1 MTPDPQGISLT
12 PLTAWLQAMV
22 PAFDVSGPCRAE
34 LLAGGRSN
42 LTYVVTDAS
51 ERRWAIRRPPLGH
64 LLPSAHDLG
73 RESTVLQ
80 ALNKAGYPVPKPW
93 ALCEDPSIIG
103 ARFLVMDFVD
113 GFVIADHIDA
123 AHLTPSQ
130 AVNASHLLVEGLAR
144 LHQLDARA
152 IGLGDF
158 GRPEGY
164 LARQVRR
171 WGQQWQLT
179 KTREIAGIDRMADW
193 LAERVTSLP
202 DGLPWSLVHGDYRMD
217 NVIIDPDFTSL
228 RAVLDWEMSTLGD
241 PVADLAVALVYWSQ
255 ADDRLRCEVP
265 VARDVTSGPGFW
277 RRETIVEQYAA
288 MTGLDL
294 EHLGFCLVLACYK
307 LAVIMESLNFRGLNG
322 QQLGAAKER
331 GEDMDGAV
339 LALAELG
346 VNLIEAP
353 SVSTLQS

>member
-1 MTPDPQGISLT
+1 MSPDPEGLSLT
-12 PLTAWLQAMV
+12 SLLAWLRAKV
-22 PAFDVSGPCRAE
+22 PAFDASGQCTAE

-42 LTYVVTDAS
+42 LTYTVTDAS
-51 ERRWAIRRPPLGH
+51 GSRWAIRRPPLGH

-73 RESTVLQ
+73 REHTVLRALDQ
-80 ALNKAGYPVPKPW
+80 AGFPVPRPW
-93 ALCEDPSIIG
+93 ALCEDPSVLG

-113 GFVIADHIDA
+113 GLVIADSAGA
-123 AHLTPSQ
+123 ARLAPSQ
-130 AVNASHLLVEGLAR
+130 AVSASQLLVDGLAR
-144 LHQLDARA
+144 LHALDTGA

-179 KTREIAGIDRMADW
+179 KTRELAGIDLMSAW
-193 LAERVTSLP
+193 LADRVTSLP
-202 DGLPWSLVHGDYRMD
+202 VGLPWALVHGDYRMD
-217 NVIIDPDFTSL
+217 NVIIDRDFSSL

-241 PVADLAVALVYWSQ
+241 PVADLAVALVYWTQ
-255 ADDRLRCEVP
+255 ADDLLRREVP

-277 RRETIVEQYAA
+277 GREKIVEHYANL
-288 MTGLDL
+288 TGLDL
-294 EHLGFCLVLACYK
+294 GHLGFCLVLACYK
-307 LAVIMESLNFRGLNG
+307 LAVIMESLNFRGISG

-339 LALAELG
+339 LALARLG

>member
-1 MTPDPQGISLT
+1 
-12 PLTAWLQAMV
+12 MV

-51 ERRWAIRRPPLGH
+51 GRRWAIRRPPLGH

-113 GFVIADHIDA
+113 GLVIADHIDA

-130 AVNASHLLVEGLAR
+130 AVNASHLLVEGFAR

-193 LAERVTSLP
+193 LAERVTTLP

-255 ADDRLRCEVP
+255 ADDRLRREVP

-288 MTGLDL
+288 LTGLDL

-307 LAVIMESLNFRGLNG
+307 LAVIMESLNVRGLNG

-346 VNLIEAP
+346 VNLIEAF

>member
-22 PAFDVSGPCRAE
+22 PAFDVSGPCRVE

-51 ERRWAIRRPPLGH
+51 GRRWAIRRPPLGH

>member
-51 ERRWAIRRPPLGH
+51 GRRWAIRRPPLGH

>member
-51 ERRWAIRRPPLGH
+51 GRRWAIRRPPLGH

-294 EHLGFCLVLACYK
+294 EHLGFSLVLACYK